1 MASTAQLETLERAIR
16 EIEALQAIY
25 GDDGA
30 DFIVHSSQ
38 ELQAAQHALEANDL
52 LSVIPSLDVELRLN
66 LEEVEGSPRARLRFT
81 LPAGYPESAALV
93 SVSVDGLRRAQQ
105 DQLSAQMSEKARQLA
120 GQEAAMEL
128 VIELQTMIVDVLNV
142 TGSIESTEDVLAVA
156 PPTIEDQTGFGRRW
170 IWVHH
175 ITNTGRKKSIV
186 KEAQE
191 LKLGGFLKAGYP
203 GVVVVEGETPACDEF
218 VNWIKGNKSRPGGFG
233 RNWGHH
239 VRGEI
244 SVTSRQLPLNFKEV
258 EEELAVLS
266 AACKDCDLEAEFLE
280 FVMQH
285 KVSKAAS

>member
-1 MASTAQLETLERAIR
+1 MASIEQLETLERVVR

-38 ELQAAQHALEANDL
+38 ELLTAQHALEYDL
-52 LSVIPSLDVELRLN
+52 LPVIPSLDVELRLN
-66 LEEVEGSPRARLRFT
+66 LEEVEGSPIARLRFA
-81 LPAGYPESAALV
+81 LPAGYPESAASV

-105 DQLSAQMSEKARQLA
+105 DQLSAQMSEKAQDLA
-120 GQEAAMEL
+120 GQEAVMEL
-128 VIELQTMIVDVLNV
+128 VIALHTMVVDQLNDA
-142 TGSIESTEDVLAVA
+142 GSIESTEDDSAV
-156 PPTIEDQTGFGRRW
+156 PPTVEDQTGFGRRW

-186 KEAQE
+186 IEAQE

-203 GVVVVEGETPACDEF
+203 GVVVVEGETRACDEF

-244 SVTSRQLPLNFKEV
+244 SVTSRQLPLNFEEV
-258 EEELAVLS
+258 EENLAVLS
-266 AACKDCDLEAEFLE
+266 AACKGCDLEAEFLE
-280 FVMQH
+280 YVMQH
-285 KVSKAAS
+285 KASKHGS

>member
-1 MASTAQLETLERAIR
+1 MPSTEQLETLERAVR

-38 ELQAAQHALEANDL
+38 ELLAAQHALESDDL

-66 LEEVEGSPRARLRFT
+66 LEEVEGSPRARLRVT
-81 LPAGYPESAALV
+81 LPAGYPESAASA
-93 SVSVDGLRRAQQ
+93 SVSVDGLRRAHQ
-105 DQLSAQMSEKARQLA
+105 DQLSSQMSEKAQELA
-120 GQEAAMEL
+120 GQEAVMEL
-128 VIELQTMIVDVLNV
+128 VIELHTMIVDILNA
-142 TGSIESTEDVLAVA
+142 TGNIESTEDELAV
-156 PPTIEDQTGFGRRW
+156 PLTVEDQIGFGRRW

-244 SVTSRQLPLNFKEV
+244 SVISRQLPLDFEEV
-258 EEELAVLS
+258 EEN
-266 AACKDCDLEAEFLE
+266 
-280 FVMQH
+280 
-285 KVSKAAS
+285 

>member
-1 MASTAQLETLERAIR
+1 MISNEKLETLERAVR

-38 ELQAAQHALEANDL
+38 ELLAAQHALESNDP
-52 LSVIPSLDVELRLN
+52 LSVIQSLDVELRLN
-66 LEEVEGSPRARLRFT
+66 LEEVEGSPRARLRVT
-81 LPAGYPESAALV
+81 LPGGYPESAALA

-105 DQLSAQMSEKARQLA
+105 EQLSAQMSEKAQELA
-120 GQEAAMEL
+120 GQEAVMEL
-128 VIELQTMIVDVLNV
+128 VIELHTMVLDLLNAA
-142 TGSIESTEDVLAVA
+142 GSIDITEGESAV
-156 PPTIEDQTGFGRRW
+156 PPAVEDQAGFGRRW

-186 KEAQE
+186 REAQE

-244 SVTSRQLPLNFKEV
+244 SLTSRQLPLNFEEV
-258 EEELAVLS
+258 EEDLAVLA
-266 AACKDCDLEAEFLE
+266 AACKECDLESEFLE
-280 FVMQH
+280 YVMQH
-285 KVSKAAS
+285 KSIKDGS

>member
-1 MASTAQLETLERAIR
+1 MPSTEQLETLERAIR

-38 ELQAAQHALEANDL
+38 ELLAAQHALESDDL

-66 LEEVEGSPRARLRFT
+66 LEEVEGSPRARLRVT
-81 LPAGYPESAALV
+81 LPAGYPESAASA
-93 SVSVDGLRRAQQ
+93 SVSVDGLRRAHQ
-105 DQLSAQMSEKARQLA
+105 DQLSSQMSEKAQELA
-120 GQEAAMEL
+120 GQEAVMEL
-128 VIELQTMIVDVLNV
+128 VIELHTMIVDILNA
-142 TGSIESTEDVLAVA
+142 TGNIESTEDELAV
-156 PPTIEDQTGFGRRW
+156 PLTVEDQIGFGRRW

-244 SVTSRQLPLNFKEV
+244 SVISRQLPLDFEEV
-258 EEELAVLS
+258 EENLAVLS
-266 AACKDCDLEAEFLE
+266 AACKECDLEAEFLE
-280 FVMQH
+280 YVMQH
-285 KVSKAAS
+285 KSNKDGS

>member
-1 MASTAQLETLERAIR
+1 MASIEQLETMERAVR

-38 ELQAAQHALEANDL
+38 ELLTAQHALESNDL

-66 LEEVEGSPRARLRFT
+66 LEEVEGSPRARLRVA
-81 LPAGYPESAALV
+81 LPAGYPESAASA

-105 DQLSAQMSEKARQLA
+105 DQLSAQMSEKAKDLA
-120 GQEAAMEL
+120 GQEAVMEL
-128 VIELQTMIVDVLNV
+128 VIELNTMVVDLLNAA
-142 TGSIESTEDVLAVA
+142 GSIESTEDESAV
-156 PPTIEDQTGFGRRW
+156 PLTVDNQTGFGRRW

-186 KEAQE
+186 IEAQE

-244 SVTSRQLPLNFKEV
+244 SVTSRQLPLNFEEV
-258 EEELAVLS
+258 EENLAVLS
-266 AACKDCDLEAEFLE
+266 AACKGCDLEAEFLE
-280 FVMQH
+280 YVMQH
-285 KVSKAAS
+285 KLSKGGS